1 MLEVI
6 GVIAI
11 VYVIFRLLVGRKTN
25 TKEVTEEK
33 KYQELKEEIEQGA
46 EEYRRIAA
54 ESRDPT
60 KARSPINY
68 GGAILFLFLVIA
80 PIISVT
86 AALMQSEAVADVNVL
101 LAEIDRS
108 YPERPYTAAALPANL
123 TEDFVNFSDLP
134 SSWKQRRACPEG
146 SRGNSKSDTQCW
158 SLLVDS
164 DHYLTVVIHN
174 INRYDCKNT
183 IQSIHLNSLRR
194 IRFLSIVDPGTASRE
209 YPITLDGLDNND
221 KLTIMKKMV
230 TRCDDREYSQLAFV
244 F

>member
-25 TKEVTEEK
+25 AKEATETK
-33 KYQELKEEIEQGA
+33 KYQELKEEIERGA

-54 ESRDPT
+54 GSRDPT
-60 KARSPINY
+60 KVRSPINY
-68 GGAILFLFLVIA
+68 GGAILFLLLVIA
-80 PIISVT
+80 PIISVV
-86 AALMQSEAVADVNVL
+86 ASRIKDSGADVNVL

-108 YPERPYTAAALPANL
+108 YPERLYTAAALPANL

-146 SRGNSKSDTQCW
+146 SRGSSKSDTQCW

-221 KLTIMKKMV
+221 KLTIIKKMV
-230 TRCDDREYSQLAFV
+230 TRCNDREYSQLAFV